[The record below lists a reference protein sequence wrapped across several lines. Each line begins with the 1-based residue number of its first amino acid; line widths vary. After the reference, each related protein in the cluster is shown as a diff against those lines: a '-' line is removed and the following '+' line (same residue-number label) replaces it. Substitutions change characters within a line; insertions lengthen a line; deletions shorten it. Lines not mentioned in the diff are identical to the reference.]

1 MSVRGPAESIPE
13 EHARLHAELQAA
25 TQAGGETAE
34 AATAVM
40 NVLFPH
46 LLLEAEFAI
55 PPLALIPALARGEFE
70 PSMSA
75 ILRKTD
81 TLETV
86 LPRMLEEHDLIVDGL
101 RRLLQ
106 AASREQHP
114 GYAAFA
120 QRLIRHAQ
128 LEEEVLYPAALL
140 VGRYVRLLAEKKKD
154 PTGSA

>member
-1 MSVRGPAESIPE
+1 MNVRGPGESVPE

-25 TQAGGETAE
+25 TQVGGETAE
-34 AATAVM
+34 AAAAVM

-75 ILRKTD
+75 ILRRTD
-81 TLETV
+81 TLETL

-101 RRLLQ
+101 RRLLE
-106 AASREQHP
+106 AASRERHP
-114 GYAAFA
+114 GFAAFA

-128 LEEEVLYPAALL
+128 LEEEVLYPTALL
-140 VGRYVRLLAEKKKD
+140 VGRYVRLCEERKKE
-154 PTGSA
+154 PRSS

>member
-1 MSVRGPAESIPE
+1 MNVRGAAESVPE

-25 TQAGGETAE
+25 TQVGGDTAE
-34 AATAVM
+34 AAVAVM

-70 PSMSA
+70 PSMTA
-75 ILRKTD
+75 ILRRTD
-81 TLETV
+81 TLETL

-101 RRLLQ
+101 RRLLE
-106 AASREQHP
+106 AASREHHP
-114 GYAAFA
+114 GFAAFA

-128 LEEEVLYPAALL
+128 LEEEVLYPTALL
-140 VGRYVRLLAEKKKD
+140 VGRYVRLCEERKKE
-154 PTGSA
+154 PRSS

>member
-1 MSVRGPAESIPE
+1 MNARGAAESVPE

-25 TQAGGETAE
+25 TQVGGETAE
-34 AATAVM
+34 AAAAVM

-75 ILRKTD
+75 ILRRTD
-81 TLETV
+81 TLETL

-114 GYAAFA
+114 GFAAFA

-140 VGRYVRLLAEKKKD
+140 VGRYVRLCEERKKE
-154 PTGSA
+154 PRSS

>member
-1 MSVRGPAESIPE
+1 MSVRGPAESVPE

-55 PPLALIPALARGEFE
+55 PPLALIPALVRGEFE
-70 PSMSA
+70 PSMKA
-75 ILRKTD
+75 ILRKTE

-114 GYAAFA
+114 ATRRSPSG
-120 QRLIRHAQ
+120 
-128 LEEEVLYPAALL
+128 
-140 VGRYVRLLAEKKKD
+140 
-154 PTGSA
+154 